1 MSDALYPKLLEV
13 LSNPRFLSG
22 AAAGA
27 ETPFY
32 ICPYAIKDQDQMTD
46 VVSSLARKLEEG
58 NVKVLAIDLFAL
70 MIDVLK
76 RNDDLEWT
84 LEHEPEQDFATMRED
99 LHSVLDE
106 ETIIAPEIAVRVHAS
121 NPQVVF
127 LENIG
132 ACYPVLRAHKLLNN
146 LPSAVGR
153 IPLVLFFP
161 GEYRQIPGTG
171 ATLSLFGR
179 LKGDGYYRA
188 FNILEAQV

>member
-1 MSDALYPKLLEV
+1 
-13 LSNPRFLSG
+13 
-22 AAAGA
+22 
-27 ETPFY
+27 
-32 ICPYAIKDQDQMTD
+32 MTD

-84 LEHEPEQDFATMRED
+84 LEHEPEQDFATLRED